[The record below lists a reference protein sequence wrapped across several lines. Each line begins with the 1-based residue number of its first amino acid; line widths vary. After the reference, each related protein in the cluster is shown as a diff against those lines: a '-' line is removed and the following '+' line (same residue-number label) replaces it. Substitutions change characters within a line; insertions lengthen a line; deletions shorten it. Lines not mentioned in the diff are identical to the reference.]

1 MKHVPFGVLVCLV
14 TTNLA
19 LAAEPPAARAGYQI
33 VATLID
39 ETPIIDGRLDDAAWQ
54 RAQVIENFTQQE
66 SLEGAPATEWTQVL
80 VLYDATHLYI
90 ALRAFDSNP
99 DGIVAT
105 EMRRDSTRLLNDE
118 DSFQIIIDTFN
129 DSRSG
134 YMFVTN
140 PLGAKL
146 EQQIFEEG
154 EGAIVG
160 ANSNV
165 NRNWDGV
172 WDVRLGARTKAGSR
186 SSRCR

>member
-54 RAQVIENFTQQE
+54 RAQVIENFTHQE

-105 EMRRDSTRLLNDE
+105 EMRRDSNAVAER
-118 DSFQIIIDTFN
+118 
-129 DSRSG
+129 R
-134 YMFVTN
+134 
-140 PLGAKL
+140 
-146 EQQIFEEG
+146 
-154 EGAIVG
+154 
-160 ANSNV
+160 
-165 NRNWDGV
+165 R
-172 WDVRLGARTKAGSR
+172 
-186 SSRCR
+186 